1 MKKIY
6 VFIALLM
13 AVVTLV
19 AQPQGYYNG
28 TDGLTGDELKAALHN
43 IIKNDDHVSYNGMW
57 TAYQTTDKRPGTNY
71 VWDIYS
77 DVPNGTPPYLFT
89 FSTDQCGSYQGE
101 GDCYNREHLWAQSWT
116 NNDGTHKTDLHHV
129 YPTDGF
135 VNGKRSDYAFGEV
148 RNATWTSEN
157 GSKLGSCRTSGF
169 NGTVFEPID
178 EYKGDIARALMYV
191 SVRYYQEDSDWDNS
205 DMTNKSVI
213 KDWAMTMLLR
223 WHENDPVSEK
233 EINRNNAVYG
243 KQNNRNPFVD
253 NPEFAEM
260 IWDPN
265 WTHHYYVISVAAN
278 PSIAGT
284 VSGAGT
290 YEEGQSCTLTAT
302 ANWGYSFVNWTR
314 NGVVVSNSEVY
325 SFTVTSEATYQANFE
340 INTYEISVAANPEE
354 GGEVFIEGGSKAN
367 ITQTASVVFSD
378 IYSTTQVLTD
388 IDIALDDNVSVMF
401 GKGTG
406 GTAPTYYENGKSVRC
421 YGGNYFEVSTANG
434 SINSI
439 TMTYGSGGGSNT
451 ITTEPDTWNGTTWT
465 GDSDLVTFTVG
476 GSSGHRRISGIE
488 VIYTIEDS
496 PTQQGTFTYG
506 STAVIT
512 ATPNDG
518 YDFVNWT
525 KNDQVVST
533 DDTYSFTV
541 TEDATYIAN
550 FVEHEDY
557 IEFADA
563 NVEAICV
570 ANWDTN
576 GSGKLS
582 YEEAAAVTSLGVV
595 FKNNQNIVSFDE
607 LQYFTGVTEISNYA
621 FSGCDSLTSIEL
633 PNTVISI
640 GNNAFYNCTNLIT
653 INLPNT
659 LTSIGNNTFNYCSA
673 LNGIN
678 LGNSVTT
685 IGGAAFAYCT
695 GLTTIEIPNSVNYIG
710 PGAFGA
716 CSSLSQ
722 IIVEE
727 GNTVYDSRD
736 DSNAIIQTATNEI
749 LFGCMNT
756 VIPNSVTSIGDS
768 AFGYCTGLNSIT
780 IPNSITSIGDN
791 AFANCI
797 NLVSITSLNDDM
809 PPYIGDMA
817 FYNVPSTAIVYI
829 PCGTYYSYWNY
840 PGWDYFSNFEEI
852 NCATQT
858 IAFAAGWNWVS
869 LNVEVTLDDLK
880 AALVEA
886 LPGTSITIKSQTE
899 KTTYSPATQRWSG
912 KINNWDLSRMYKIK
926 TATSCEITLEGASVD
941 PSEHPITINSGANWI
956 AYPFST
962 SMTVTDAFSGFV
974 VNGDRIKSQTKKT
987 QFTNGRWQGQLNTL
1001 EPGRGYIYN
1010 SSVSEDRTFVFPV
1023 NAF

>member
-43 IIKNDDHVSYNGMW
+43 IIKNDNHVSYNGMW

-101 GDCYNREHLWAQSWT
+101 GDCYNREHLWAQAWT

-265 WTHHYYVISVAAN
+265 WTHHYYLISVSAN

-354 GGEVFIEGGSKAN
+354 GGEVFIEGCSKAN
-367 ITQTASVVFSD
+367 VTQTTSVVFSD

-388 IDIALDDNVSVMF
+388 IDIALDDNVSVVF
-401 GKGTG
+401 SKGTG

-439 TMTYGSGGGSNT
+439 TLTYGSGGGSNT

-476 GSSGHRRISGIE
+476 GSSGHRRISGIS
-488 VIYTIEDS
+488 VNYTIEDS
-496 PTQQGTFTYG
+496 PTQQGTFAYG

-595 FKNNQNIVSFDE
+595 FKNNTEIISFDE
-607 LQYFTGVTEISNYA
+607 LQYFTGLTAISNYA
-621 FSGCDSLTSIEL
+621 FNGCSNLTTIEF
-633 PNTVISI
+633 P
-640 GNNAFYNCTNLIT
+640 IT
-653 INLPNT
+653 
-659 LTSIGNNTFNYCSA
+659 
-673 LNGIN
+673 
-678 LGNSVTT
+678 VTT
-685 IGGAAFAYCT
+685 IG
-695 GLTTIEIPNSVNYIG
+695 
-710 PGAFGA
+710 
-716 CSSLSQ
+716 
-722 IIVEE
+722 
-727 GNTVYDSRD
+727 
-736 DSNAIIQTATNEI
+736 NA
-749 LFGCMNT
+749 
-756 VIPNSVTSIGDS
+756 

-852 NCATQT
+852 NCTTQT

-899 KTTYSPATQRWSG
+899 KTTYSPANQRWSG

-974 VNGDRIKSQTKKT
+974 ENGDRIKSQTKKT